1 MLPISSKPSRCRPGL
16 VISTRIST
24 SSASMLSVRLCGC
37 NSYQRTSPASC
48 SCRPL
53 SHRRVLFRRRQLGR
67 GGANAEE
74 ARDLAFSPD
83 TADASELA
91 YQAEEA
97 LDALREMRG
106 TARCLVVCG
115 ATDRVEM
122 VRLLRTEVEA
132 FERAR
137 EAFGAVLAKVLGE
150 SGEGSGS

>member
-1 MLPISSKPSRCRPGL
+1 MSAPSVRALATTGVLADVLAQARAEGSAQGIGDVAAVTGL
-16 VISTRIST
+16 VRCGRDE
-24 SSASMLSVRLCGC
+24 ALDRALSEMNDHDGSGLYEG
-37 NSYQRTSPASC
+37 SP
-48 SCRPL
+48 
-53 SHRRVLFRRRQLGR
+53 
-67 GGANAEE
+67 EE